1 MTVFLKNRTEKKG
14 EKKRMKKAFI
24 LLLCLL
30 LALGAAACGN
40 GGDESSA
47 PAGQSAAESSEPAED
62 SSAPAEEKTP
72 SERYDALMAR
82 LAEEDVYLALE
93 GEFAGMEMKTAT
105 ARRDG
110 VLCTKSEMLGA
121 VSYVV
126 VKDGKSYS
134 FDLTE
139 PVYIVSDEEE
149 STLPTD
155 DTVFVSEGTE
165 ELDGKT
171 YDCVVRAAA
180 EDETQTMTF
189 FFDGDAL
196 YAIRYTMALGDTTVD
211 SLFSVTAL
219 SDEIPD
225 DMLFDIPEG
234 YTEYSFSDND
244 TSVNENAEF
253 PSELPEF
260 TAGTLMMAEEVGGEY
275 TFAYADTTQADCD
288 AYIAALTA
296 DGFTDVGLEDVFT
309 ATKDGMVIAVYF
321 SEGVTAISYAP
332 LT

>member
-1 MTVFLKNRTEKKG
+1 
-14 EKKRMKKAFI
+14 
-24 LLLCLL
+24 
-30 LALGAAACGN
+30 
-40 GGDESSA
+40 
-47 PAGQSAAESSEPAED
+47 
-62 SSAPAEEKTP
+62 
-72 SERYDALMAR
+72 MAR

-196 YAIRYTMALGDTTVD
+196 YAIRYTMALGDTTID
-211 SLFSVTAL
+211 SLLSVTAL

-225 DMLFDIPEG
+225 DMLFDVPEG
-234 YTEYSFSDND
+234 YTESQLF
-244 TSVNENAEF
+244 
-253 PSELPEF
+253 
-260 TAGTLMMAEEVGGEY
+260 GM
-275 TFAYADTTQADCD
+275 TTPA
-288 AYIAALTA
+288 
-296 DGFTDVGLEDVFT
+296 
-309 ATKDGMVIAVYF
+309 
-321 SEGVTAISYAP
+321 
-332 LT
+332 

>member
-1 MTVFLKNRTEKKG
+1 
-14 EKKRMKKAFI
+14 MKKAFI

-234 YTEYSFSDND
+234 YTEYSFSDDD
-244 TSVNENAEF
+244 TSVNENAKF

-260 TAGTLMMAEEVGGEY
+260 TAGTLMMAEELGGE
-275 TFAYADTTQADCD
+275 
-288 AYIAALTA
+288 
-296 DGFTDVGLEDVFT
+296 
-309 ATKDGMVIAVYF
+309 
-321 SEGVTAISYAP
+321 
-332 LT
+332 

>member
-1 MTVFLKNRTEKKG
+1 MR
-14 EKKRMKKAFI
+14 KAII

-40 GGDESSA
+40 GGDESST
-47 PAGQSAAESSEPAED
+47 PAGQSAAASSEPAAESSEPSAE
-62 SSAPAEEKTP
+62 SSEPAEEKTP

-82 LAEEDVYLALE
+82 LAEEDVYFALE
-93 GEFAGMEMKTAT
+93 GDLAGMAIKTAV
-105 ARRDG
+105 ARRGG

-139 PVYIVSDEEE
+139 PVYMVSDEDD
-149 STLPTD
+149 SSQFD

-171 YDCVVRAAA
+171 YDCVVRASA

-189 FFDGDAL
+189 FFDGDTL

-211 SLFSVTAL
+211 SLLSVTAL

-234 YTEYSFSDND
+234 YTEYSFSDDD

-332 LT
+332 LS

>member
-1 MTVFLKNRTEKKG
+1 
-14 EKKRMKKAFI
+14 MKKAFI

-196 YAIRYTMALGDTTVD
+196 YAIRYTMALGDTTID
-211 SLFSVTAL
+211 SLLSVTAL

-225 DMLFDIPEG
+225 DMLFDVPEG
-234 YTEYSFSDND
+234 YTEYSFSDDD

-321 SEGVTAISYAP
+321 YEGVTAISYAP